1 VVSSS
6 SPVLED
12 LASEAP
18 TVVQSV
24 SPPLPFSRPASGGE
38 DAASILSEAAPTD
51 SLFDCGDE
59 LPRPI
64 LPVMEEGKGGAAR
77 ASGIPQTPLPPPR
90 APVPGPGALGP
101 SPAVSPPTPP
111 PGAVSAPVPPAAVST
126 PPVSAAPAAAP
137 APPSPPAS
145 APADDPGPFRF
156 GNAGDVPTPPL
167 PIPLIVPVEV
177 PVEAP
182 LSSGMA
188 ARPPAAAPRRISPLA
203 FAVLALYAA
212 FATCVALYGLFFRE
226 PPLPPA
232 HPLAILPDTFGEYDP
247 ASRKKVAL
255 RLPLT
260 GPLPEELIVPLGGA
274 LTVGQLRVEPLRVE
288 ERPLRLIAESAQ
300 EKREEVTPPALV
312 LHLKLTN
319 TSGDWVFHPVDPAL
333 VRKASQLEQEDRFNG
348 TRLHVGSAVF
358 IGGPLEW
365 PFRRGVRRYE
375 AAQQDHNRP
384 LQPGETRTFVICSA
398 ADPALRRALRNAPAD
413 LLWHVHLRTGIFVWK
428 KREIPITSVLG
439 VRFPAAAIQRSP
451 S

>member
-1 VVSSS
+1 
-6 SPVLED
+6 
-12 LASEAP
+12 
-18 TVVQSV
+18 
-24 SPPLPFSRPASGGE
+24 
-38 DAASILSEAAPTD
+38 
-51 SLFDCGDE
+51 
-59 LPRPI
+59 
-64 LPVMEEGKGGAAR
+64 M
-77 ASGIPQTPLPPPR
+77 
-90 APVPGPGALGP
+90 
-101 SPAVSPPTPP
+101 
-111 PGAVSAPVPPAAVST
+111 
-126 PPVSAAPAAAP
+126 
-137 APPSPPAS
+137 
-145 APADDPGPFRF
+145 
-156 GNAGDVPTPPL
+156 PTPPL

-182 LSSGMA
+182 PSSGA
-188 ARPPAAAPRRISPLA
+188 ARATPPPPRPISPLA
-203 FAVLALYAA
+203 FAVLAVYAA

-247 ASRKKVAL
+247 ASRKKIAL

-288 ERPLRLIAESAQ
+288 ERPLRLISESAQ
-300 EKREEVTPPALV
+300 EKREEVTGPALV

-319 TSGDWVFHPVDPAL
+319 TSEDLAFHPVDPAL

-348 TRLHVGSAVF
+348 TRLHVGSAVY

-375 AAQQDHNRP
+375 AAQHDHDRP
-384 LQPGETRTFVICSA
+384 LQPGETRAFVICSST
-398 ADPALRRALRNAPAD
+398 DPALRRALRNAPAD

-428 KREIPITSVLG
+428 EREIPVTSILG
-439 VRFPAAAIQRSP
+439 VRFPASAIRRSP